1 MMDYEELPKPLQAW
15 IDPQDRGWDFVYEY
29 LQSADNAP
37 WVRPQFA
44 AMAEAMEQPPSI
56 AQAREQ
62 GMSAKPFLALTI
74 YDSFGSIES
83 DVRVLGMDS
92 DGRALALELDRNGQT
107 ARLTEFPL
115 DHYRQLGAVPSTTVG
130 AMRETVSDALNTA
143 RIPEERVLSRESLA
157 ADMQEHYAT
166 VDGKILGLQKR
177 AAKEFAEVEG
187 NDATSNRRRL
197 DIENAFRR
205 EEHAVR
211 RNLVRYSFGVPDTVT
226 PVFAEQAKSIGI
238 DGKEWDALYSPYRG
252 KDRSLD
258 KHREAFVSQIWKGHE
273 IQELTKQLH
282 AAQSETLE
290 VNGKRSTVFRYLEQG
305 IRMGMT
311 GVRDDNGKTVW
322 FHPNK
327 DNLSRTVDGS
337 LSRVLQQ
344 AARVDPD
351 VGKAVALATQKQ
363 KARYSQDLDA
373 LHEVA

>member
-1 MMDYEELPKPLQAW
+1 MEYDELPKPLQAW
-15 IDPQDRGWDFVYEY
+15 LDPKDRGWDFVYEY

-44 AMAEAMEQPPSI
+44 AMAQAMEQPSSI

-74 YDSFGSIES
+74 HDSFGAIES
-83 DVRVLGMDS
+83 DVRVLGMDP
-92 DGRALALELDRNGQT
+92 DGRTLALEIDRSNQT

-115 DHYRQLGAVPSTTVG
+115 DRCRDLGAVPSTTVG
-130 AMRETVSDALNTA
+130 AMQETVSDALNTA

-157 ADMQEHYAT
+157 ADMREHYAT
-166 VDGKILGLQKR
+166 VDGKVSGLQER
-177 AAKEFAEVEG
+177 AEKEFVEIEG
-187 NDATSNRRRL
+187 NDAVSNRRRL
-197 DIENAFRR
+197 DVENAFRK

-211 RNLVRYSFGVPDTVT
+211 RHLVRYSFGVPDTVI

-238 DGKEWDALYSPYRG
+238 DGKEWDALYSPYRE
-252 KDRSLD
+252 KERSLD
-258 KHREAFVSQIWKGHE
+258 KQREAFVSQLWKSHE
-273 IQELTKQLH
+273 IRELGKQME

-305 IRMGMT
+305 VRMGMT

-322 FHPNK
+322 FHPDK
-327 DNLSRTVDGS
+327 ANLSRAVDGN
-337 LSRVLQQ
+337 LSRILQQ

-363 KARYSQDLDA
+363 KAQSRQISDVF
-373 LHEVA
+373 HEVA

>member
-1 MMDYEELPKPLQAW
+1 MEYDELPKPLQAW
-15 IDPQDRGWDFVYEY
+15 LDPKDRGWNFVYEY
-29 LQSADNAP
+29 LKSADNAP

-44 AMAEAMEQPPSI
+44 AMAQAMEQPPSI

-74 YDSFGSIES
+74 HDGFGAIES
-83 DVRVLGMDS
+83 DVRVLGMDP
-92 DGRALALELDRNGQT
+92 DGRTLALEIDRSNQT

-115 DHYRQLGAVPSTTVG
+115 DRYRDLGAVPSTTVG
-130 AMRETVSDALNTA
+130 AMQETVSDALNTA

-157 ADMQEHYAT
+157 ADMREHYAT

-197 DIENAFRR
+197 DVENAFRR

-252 KDRSLD
+252 KERSLD
-258 KHREAFVSQIWKGHE
+258 KQREAFVSQLWKSHE
-273 IQELTKQLH
+273 IRELGKQME

-311 GVRDDNGKTVW
+311 GIRDDNGKTVW
-322 FHPNK
+322 FHPDK
-327 DNLSRTVDGS
+327 ANLSRAVDGS
-337 LSRVLQQ
+337 LSRILQQ
-344 AARVDPD
+344 AVKVDTD
-351 VGKAVALATQKQ
+351 VGKAIALAAQKQ
-363 KARYSQDLDA
+363 KSRSRQISDVF
-373 LHEVA
+373 HEVA

>member
-1 MMDYEELPKPLQAW
+1 MDP
-15 IDPQDRGWDFVYEY
+15 
-29 LQSADNAP
+29 
-37 WVRPQFA
+37 
-44 AMAEAMEQPPSI
+44 
-56 AQAREQ
+56 
-62 GMSAKPFLALTI
+62 
-74 YDSFGSIES
+74 
-83 DVRVLGMDS
+83 
-92 DGRALALELDRNGQT
+92 DGRTLALEIDRSNQT

-115 DHYRQLGAVPSTTVG
+115 DRYRDLGAVPSTTVG
-130 AMRETVSDALNTA
+130 AMQETVSDALNTA

-157 ADMQEHYAT
+157 ADMREHYAT

-197 DIENAFRR
+197 DVENAFRR

-252 KDRSLD
+252 KERSLD
-258 KHREAFVSQIWKGHE
+258 KQREAFVSQLWKSHE
-273 IQELTKQLH
+273 IRELGKQME

-311 GVRDDNGKTVW
+311 GIRDDNGKTVW
-322 FHPNK
+322 FHPDK
-327 DNLSRTVDGS
+327 ANLSRAVDGS
-337 LSRVLQQ
+337 LSRILQQ
-344 AARVDPD
+344 AVKVDTD
-351 VGKAVALATQKQ
+351 VGKAIALAAQKQ
-363 KARYSQDLDA
+363 KSRSRQISDVF
-373 LHEVA
+373 HEVA

>member
-1 MMDYEELPKPLQAW
+1 MMEYDELPKPLQAW
-15 IDPQDRGWDFVYEY
+15 LDPKDRGWNFVYEY
-29 LQSADNAP
+29 LKSADNAP

-44 AMAEAMEQPPSI
+44 AMAQAMEQPPSI

-74 YDSFGSIES
+74 HDGFGAIES
-83 DVRVLGMDS
+83 DVRVLGMDP
-92 DGRALALELDRNGQT
+92 DGRTLALEIDRSNQT

-115 DHYRQLGAVPSTTVG
+115 DRYRDLGAVPSTTVG
-130 AMRETVSDALNTA
+130 AMQETVSDALNTA

-157 ADMQEHYAT
+157 ADMREHYAT

-197 DIENAFRR
+197 DVENAFRR

-252 KDRSLD
+252 KERSLD
-258 KHREAFVSQIWKGHE
+258 KQREAFVSQLWKSHE
-273 IQELTKQLH
+273 IRELGKQME

-311 GVRDDNGKTVW
+311 GIRDDNGKTVW
-322 FHPNK
+322 FHPDK
-327 DNLSRTVDGS
+327 ANLSRAVDGS
-337 LSRVLQQ
+337 LSRILQQ
-344 AARVDPD
+344 AVKVDTD
-351 VGKAVALATQKQ
+351 VGKAIALAAQKQ
-363 KARYSQDLDA
+363 KSRSRQISDVF
-373 LHEVA
+373 HEVA